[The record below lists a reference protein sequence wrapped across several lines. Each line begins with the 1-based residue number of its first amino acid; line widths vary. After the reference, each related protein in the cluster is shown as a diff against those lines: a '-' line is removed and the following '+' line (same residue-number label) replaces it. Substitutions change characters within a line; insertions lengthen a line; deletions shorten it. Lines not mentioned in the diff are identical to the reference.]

1 MAFADQFICVW
12 KELGGMRVGGMIQ
25 CAVLPDL
32 CVICFRIDVTHMTES
47 PMPVSGKQKKGCSFF
62 GFLFFPFFSPF
73 FPFLFLHVVT
83 RPVLFA
89 LSTNNITRMSN
100 GIV

>member
-1 MAFADQFICVW
+1 MAFADQYICVW

-25 CAVLPDL
+25 CVVLPDL
-32 CVICFRIDVTHMTES
+32 CVVCFRIDVTHMTES
-47 PMPVSGKQKKGCSFF
+47 PTPVSGKQKKGCWGFF
-62 GFLFFPFFSPF
+62 FRFFFFSFFSPK
-73 FPFLFLHVVT
+73 VVP
-83 RPVLFA
+83 PVLFA